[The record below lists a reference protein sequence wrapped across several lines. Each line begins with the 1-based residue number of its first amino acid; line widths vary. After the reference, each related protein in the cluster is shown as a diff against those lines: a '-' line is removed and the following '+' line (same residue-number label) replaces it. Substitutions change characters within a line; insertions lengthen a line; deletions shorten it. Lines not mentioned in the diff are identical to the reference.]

1 MQTTEILVRQNRTSQ
16 RTVRTVV
23 TNTEVNDQLECEIN
37 QRGLRMTLLVAIRG
51 TGDERVGEHSILSM
65 KAVLG
70 ALWEVTGAGLVG
82 VSPATP
88 RRGDRVESVT
98 DCAKTSK
105 RLQSFE

>member
-1 MQTTEILVRQNRTSQ
+1 
-16 RTVRTVV
+16 
-23 TNTEVNDQLECEIN
+23 
-37 QRGLRMTLLVAIRG
+37 MTLLVAIRG

-70 ALWEVTGAGLVG
+70 ALWEVTGAGLV
-82 VSPATP
+82 VASPATP
-88 RRGDRVESVT
+88 RRGDRVT